1 MKLSQEIRVGLLAIV
16 AMVMF
21 YFGFNFLKGSDFF
34 SSNNQ
39 YEVLYGSVD
48 GLTASNPVR
57 INGLSVGRVKSIE
70 ILQDQGNKLRVVLEI
85 NKKISIPVNSTA
97 LLADDGLL
105 GGKLINLKLNPNGA
119 PLPGEGSLIGA
130 KEAGLI
136 NSISDRATPVL
147 NSVDSLMKNLN
158 LVVASFS
165 KTAAV
170 LNQTLAGA
178 NQTLAGANRVT
189 GTLDVTV
196 QENRAALQTTLANV
210 GKLSTSLIE
219 TERQLKPIL
228 TKAGTFADSLNAL
241 QLRQTL
247 ATANATV
254 ANLQKIL
261 TDVNQGKGSLGKLTS
276 DDALYSNVNATTV
289 SLTKLLT
296 DLREN
301 PKRYV
306 HFSLFSRKEKAPVSQ
321 TAVGAV
327 VPVLPAIK
335 PDSAR

>member
-1 MKLSQEIRVGLLAIV
+1 MKFSQEIRVGLLAIV
-16 AMVMF
+16 AMAMF
-21 YFGFNFLKGSDFF
+21 YFGFRFLKGSDFF
-34 SSNNQ
+34 SSNNN
-39 YEVLYGSVD
+39 YTVFYPSVD

-70 ILQDQGNKLRVVLEI
+70 ILQDKGNQLRVVLEI
-85 NKKISIPVNSTA
+85 AKKISVPDNSTA

-119 PLPGEGSLIGA
+119 PLAHEGTLIGA
-130 KEAGLI
+130 KETGLVA
-136 NSISDRATPVL
+136 SISDKATPVL
-147 NSVDSLMKNLN
+147 TSADSLMKNLN
-158 LVVASFS
+158 RVVASFS
-165 KTAAV
+165 KTALV

-178 NQTLAGANRVT
+178 NQTLLGANRVT

-247 ATANATV
+247 LTANATV
-254 ANLQKIL
+254 ASLQKIL
-261 TDVNQGKGSLGKLTS
+261 SDVGKGKGSLGKLTS
-276 DDALYSNVNATTV
+276 DDALYANVNATTV

-296 DLREN
+296 DLREH

-306 HFSLFSRKEKAPVSQ
+306 HFSLFGRKPEQAPDQ
-321 TAVGAV
+321 
-327 VPVLPAIK
+327 PIMPA
-335 PDSAR
+335 PSPALGDSTQK

>member
-178 NQTLAGANRVT
+178 NRVT